1 MSERED
7 SMLNH
12 LDFYVGDKVYYLH
25 YNNGYVSYD
34 DAFPVDREP
43 TYLGLSHQYSLYE
56 GVITNMHV
64 AVEINNEHSI
74 EVNKAK
80 SECEV
85 CMYSEY
91 NSKMTE
97 TSKQIVPFKNIF
109 TDKGEAELVL
119 DYINV

>member
-1 MSERED
+1 MSEREE
-7 SMLNH
+7 SLLNH

-25 YNNGYVSYD
+25 YNNGYVSRD
-34 DAFPVDREP
+34 EAFSKDGE
-43 TYLGLSHQYSLYE
+43 TIYLGLPHQYSLYE
-56 GVITNMHV
+56 GVITSMQV
-64 AVEINNEHSI
+64 AIEINNEHII
-74 EVNKAK
+74 EVNKTK

-91 NSKMTE
+91 NGTMTE